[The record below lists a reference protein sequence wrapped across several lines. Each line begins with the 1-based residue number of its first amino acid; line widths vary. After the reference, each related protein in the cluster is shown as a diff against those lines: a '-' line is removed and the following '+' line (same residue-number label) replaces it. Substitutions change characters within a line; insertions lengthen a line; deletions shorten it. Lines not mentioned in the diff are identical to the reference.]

1 MIFAIAFSFFK
12 LLMTFPVLIDG
23 GSMLPTFS
31 EGDVVYMSAYEAKF
45 EGVGRG
51 DIVVF
56 EMGGG
61 GADGVSGGE
70 ANVLDSGPDES
81 YLYVKRVIGIP
92 GDKIVLRED
101 GIELNGKMLSEPYAR
116 GRTEVRSF
124 ENPVISADAS
134 GVVYNV
140 PAGKYFVL
148 GDNREGSVDSRDFV
162 GTYVEG
168 AGILGKFTYL
178 KFP

>member
-31 EGDVVYMSAYEAKF
+31 EGDVVYMSVYEAKF
-45 EGVGRG
+45 EGVERG

-56 EMGGG
+56 GLGGG
-61 GADGVSGGE
+61 GD
-70 ANVLDSGPDES
+70 
-81 YLYVKRVIGIP
+81 YLYVKRVIGIS
-92 GDKIVLRED
+92 GDKIVLRDD
-101 GIELNGKMLSEPYAR
+101 GVELNGKMLSEPYAR
-116 GRTEVRSF
+116 GKTEVRSF

-162 GTYVEG
+162 GTYVDEV
-168 AGILGKFTYL
+168 LGKFTYL
-178 KFP
+178 RFP

>member
-1 MIFAIAFSFFK
+1 MIFAIAFSFLK
-12 LLMTFPVLIDG
+12 LLMTFSVLVEG

-45 EGVGRG
+45 EGVERG

-56 EMGGG
+56 GLNSS
-61 GADGVSGGE
+61 D
-70 ANVLDSGPDES
+70 N

-92 GDKIVLRED
+92 GDKIVLREE
-101 GIELNGKMLSEPYAR
+101 GVELNGEMLSEPYAR
-116 GRTEVRSF
+116 GRTDVRSF
-124 ENPVISADAS
+124 ENPVISADAE

-162 GTYVEG
+162 GTYVGEV
-168 AGILGKFTYL
+168 LGKFTYL